1 MYYIYPCDNRGNPV
15 KDPIAKA
22 PTDVQARHL
31 CVKLLGVNNH
41 PKGLWADDPVTRKFF
56 LVEHFGKGRY
66 LYTNNDSVEK
76 KLDAKGNVIRKNKE
90 WRPFGL

>member
-1 MYYIYPCDNRGNPV
+1 MYYIYPNKNGNPA

-22 PTDVQARHL
+22 PTDLKARHE
-31 CVKLLGVNNH
+31 CAKLMSNRYPG
-41 PKGLWADDPVTRKFF
+41 GLWAEDKTTHKFF
-56 LVEHFGKGRY
+56 LMEHFGKGRY